1 MAKDIT
7 ALIRAEEAVIS
18 ASEKRLKKL
27 RAIAKELAELSQGS
41 TAAAPK
47 KRGRKKGSTTK
58 TTKTTKKAKRGAPR
72 GKRTGP
78 TLAEEIL
85 KVVGGGG
92 SLTSGDIVREVIDVR
107 AGTKPPSVY
116 TTLNKLKKD
125 GRLYQEGGFWYSNP

>member
-1 MAKDIT
+1 MSKDIT
-7 ALIRAEEAVIS
+7 ALIRAEEAAIS

-27 RAIAKELAELSQGS
+27 RAIEQELAELSKGS
-41 TAAAPK
+41 AAVAPK
-47 KRGRKKGSTTK
+47 KRGRKKGSK
-58 TTKTTKKAKRGAPR
+58 IKKKATRGAPR

-92 SLTSGDIVREVIDVR
+92 SLTSGDIVREVIDAR